1 MAKQTAI
8 SFIAQD
14 THIAGDIRCDARLMV
29 EGSVEGNIRCTELTI
44 SPSGRVVGDLQTGTV
59 SVAGRHVGTVVA
71 HKKLTIH
78 ATGSVEGAILTRSL
92 VIEEGGCVDGD
103 IKVMTAVEEFPEYT
117 V

>member
-8 SFIAQD
+8 SFIAED
-14 THIAGDIRCDARLMV
+14 TRLVGDVQSNARLMV
-29 EGSVEGNIRCTELTI
+29 EGSVEGNIRCADLTI
-44 SPSGRVVGDLQTGTV
+44 SPSGRVVGDLQTVTV

-78 ATGSVEGAILTRSL
+78 ATGSVEGSIVTRSL
-92 VIEEGGCVDGD
+92 VIEEGGRVDGE
-103 IKVMTAVEEFPEYT
+103 IRVMTAVEEFPEH